1 MKTLETIKI
10 MNLGKL
16 LVAGKSIVG
25 GRQGIAYR
33 ISDRAYLPKFISPR
47 NPFMPPVKTEPGLP
61 PVAVPV
67 AKSLGSD
74 GIKTR
79 KLPTFPVARPRG
91 AAWVSKLNPIS
102 IWRGSPPPA
111 PRNVQPPLQPELSL
125 DRVKVVHN
133 DLSDVDVEVVP
144 IKSRTAPETVEPLL
158 TPASGGDTWS
168 RLGAKY
174 FGARAA

>member
-1 MKTLETIKI
+1 MKTVEKNKI

-25 GRQGIAYR
+25 GREGIAYR

-47 NPFMPPVKTEPGLP
+47 NPFTPPVKTEPGSQ
-61 PVAVPV
+61 PVVVPV

-79 KLPTFPVARPRG
+79 KLPTFPVTRPRG
-91 AAWVSKLNPIS
+91 ADWVSKLNPIS

-111 PRNVQPPLQPELSL
+111 TQSGQRPLQPELSL

-144 IKSRTAPETVEPLL
+144 IKSRTAPEPGEPLL
-158 TPASGGDTWS
+158 APAHGGDTWS